1 MFNLLPAVLIKST
14 RQCSYLVDTVH
25 DKAREYVILWE
36 RVARKLLGAS
46 GEREQVDAGHW
57 GREYAAEGIV
67 TASIVQKHLGHTH
80 K

>member
-1 MFNLLPAVLIKST
+1 M
-14 RQCSYLVDTVH
+14 DTVH
-25 DKAREYVILWE
+25 DKAREYVILRE
-36 RVARKLLGAS
+36 RVARKLLGPG

-57 GREYAAEGIV
+57 GSEHAAEGIV